1 MPQRFRRRA
10 PGPPKRAF
18 RNTGVAPRLG
28 SSGATCRIQPQSL
41 SIVSRIGETATL
53 RKGTLLQLIDKPRG
67 DVKDRTLADQG
78 RSRIEWAAS
87 FMPVLAQIRDRF
99 AKEKPLTGVR
109 IGACLH
115 VTTETANLM
124 LALKA
129 GGAEIELCASNPLST
144 QDDVAAALS
153 EHFEVPTHAIKGE
166 DNATYYKHIE
176 SVIATKPH
184 MTMDDGC
191 DLVTTIYTKHNHLLK
206 DMIGGCEET
215 TTGVIRL
222 HAMEKDGV
230 LPFPVIAVNDA
241 LTKHMF
247 DNRYGTGQSTIDGII
262 RATNVLI
269 AGHTCVV
276 VGYGWCGRGV
286 ASRAK
291 GLGAHV
297 VVTEIDPRKALEAAM
312 DGFAVMSIAE
322 AAKVGDIFVTLTGN
336 YHVIGMQHF
345 EAMKDG
351 AIVCNSGHFNDE
363 LDLESLAKAA
373 LSKTKPRDF
382 VDAYK
387 LPSGRTVRVLAEG
400 RLINLAAAE
409 GHPAA
414 VMDMSFAN
422 QGMAAAYLAQ
432 NYKTLE
438 KKVYSVP
445 DEIDQEVALL
455 KLAAMKITIDTP
467 TPEQVKYMASWSE
480 GT

>member
-1 MPQRFRRRA
+1 
-10 PGPPKRAF
+10 
-18 RNTGVAPRLG
+18 
-28 SSGATCRIQPQSL
+28 
-41 SIVSRIGETATL
+41 
-53 RKGTLLQLIDKPRG
+53 LQTINKPLG
-67 DVKDRTLADQG
+67 DVKDRSLADQG

-87 FMPVLAQIRDRF
+87 FMPVLAQIRERF
-99 AKEKPLTGVR
+99 RQQQPLAGVR

-124 LALKA
+124 LALQA

-153 EHFEVPTHAIKGE
+153 EHYNIATYAIKGE
-166 DNATYYKHIE
+166 DNETYYSHIE
-176 SVIATKPH
+176 AVIASKPH
-184 MTMDDGC
+184 MSMDDGC
-191 DLVTTIYTKHNHLLK
+191 DLVNTIYSKHNHLLA

-230 LPFPVIAVNDA
+230 LPYPVIAVNDA

-262 RATNVLI
+262 RATNVLL
-269 AGHTCVV
+269 AGHTFVV

-312 DGFAVMSIAE
+312 DGFSVLPIAE
-322 AAKVGDIFVTLTGN
+322 AAKIGDVFVTVTGN
-336 YHVIGMQHF
+336 YHVIAGAHF

-363 LDLESLAKAA
+363 LDLESLAA
-373 LSKTKPRDF
+373 LSVGRSRPRPF
-382 VDAYK
+382 VEAYK
-387 LPSGRTVRVLAEG
+387 LPDGRTIRVLADG

-422 QGMAAAYLAQ
+422 QALAAAHLAQ
-432 NYKTLE
+432 NYRTLE

-445 DEIDQEVALL
+445 DHIDEEVARL
-455 KLAAMKITIDTP
+455 KLAAMHIAIDTL
-467 TPEQVKYMASWSE
+467 TPEQELYLASWSE

>member
-1 MPQRFRRRA
+1 MQTI
-10 PGPPKRAF
+10 
-18 RNTGVAPRLG
+18 N
-28 SSGATCRIQPQSL
+28 
-41 SIVSRIGETATL
+41 
-53 RKGTLLQLIDKPRG
+53 KPLG
-67 DVKDRTLADQG
+67 DVKDRALADQG

-87 FMPVLAQIRDRF
+87 FMPVLGQIRERF
-99 AKEKPLTGVR
+99 RHQKPLAGVR
-109 IGACLH
+109 VGACLH

-124 LALKA
+124 LALQA
-129 GGAEIELCASNPLST
+129 GGAEITLCASNPLST

-153 EHFEVPTHAIKGE
+153 VHYEIPTFAIKGE
-166 DNATYYKHIE
+166 DNDTYYRHIE
-176 SVIATKPH
+176 SVIAAKPH
-184 MTMDDGC
+184 MSMDDGC
-191 DLVTTIYTKHNHLLK
+191 DLVNTIYSKHNHLLA

-230 LPFPVIAVNDA
+230 LPYPVIAVNDA

-269 AGHTCVV
+269 AGHTLVV

-312 DGFAVMSIAE
+312 DGFMVMPIAE
-322 AAKVGDIFVTLTGN
+322 AAKIGDVFVTVTGN
-336 YHVIGMQHF
+336 YHVIAGHHF

-363 LDLESLAKAA
+363 LDLDA
-373 LSKTKPRDF
+373 LKSMSVGKTQPRQF
-382 VDAYK
+382 VDAYELK
-387 LPSGRTVRVLAEG
+387 DGRAIRVLGDG

-422 QGMAAAYLAQ
+422 QALAAAHLALHHQ
-432 NYKTLE
+432 SLE

-445 DEIDQEVALL
+445 DHIDEEVAKL
-455 KLAAMKITIDTP
+455 KLAAMKISIDTL
-467 TPEQVKYMASWSE
+467 TPEQELYLASWSE